1 MRMFYKIIMS
11 IIYKILGI
19 LLYFVGASVC
29 TIGVFLTLDSFIIP
43 KEKKISTGSIMT
55 EFLIGIFMF
64 LIGYLVFRFGRKIFQ
79 KNKSL
84 MAVKYKNYSGPEKL
98 DKISE

>member
-1 MRMFYKIIMS
+1 MRIFYKIIIS

-19 LLYFVGASVC
+19 SLYFVGAYVC

-64 LIGYLVFRFGRKIFQ
+64 LIGYIIFRFGRKIFQ
-79 KNKSL
+79 KDLRLVAVNENKS
-84 MAVKYKNYSGPEKL
+84 Y
-98 DKISE
+98 